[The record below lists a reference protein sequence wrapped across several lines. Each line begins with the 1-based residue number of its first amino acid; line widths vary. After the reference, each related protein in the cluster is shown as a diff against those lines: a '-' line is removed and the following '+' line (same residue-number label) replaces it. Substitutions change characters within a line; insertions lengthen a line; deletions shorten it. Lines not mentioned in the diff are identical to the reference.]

1 MQRYR
6 SNRARRVRAY
16 VHRPHDDLAPLA
28 AAVRSWLMLREA
40 M

>member
-1 MQRYR
+1 MPRYR

-16 VHRPHDDLAPLA
+16 VHRPDDLAPLA
-28 AAVRSWLMLREA
+28 AVVRSWLMLRRA